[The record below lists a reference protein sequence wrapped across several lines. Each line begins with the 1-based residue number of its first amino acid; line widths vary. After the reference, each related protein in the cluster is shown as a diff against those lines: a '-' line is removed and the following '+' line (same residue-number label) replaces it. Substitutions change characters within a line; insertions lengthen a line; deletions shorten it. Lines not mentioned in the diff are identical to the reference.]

1 MKCHELAWE
10 QFVDQPIYK
19 VFDFFPAG
27 EPRGDNA
34 APIGIFDP
42 LADAHYV
49 L

>member
-1 MKCHELAWE
+1 MKSNELAWE

-34 APIGIFDP
+34 APIGIYHHDFQPD
-42 LADAHYV
+42 LYG
-49 L
+49 